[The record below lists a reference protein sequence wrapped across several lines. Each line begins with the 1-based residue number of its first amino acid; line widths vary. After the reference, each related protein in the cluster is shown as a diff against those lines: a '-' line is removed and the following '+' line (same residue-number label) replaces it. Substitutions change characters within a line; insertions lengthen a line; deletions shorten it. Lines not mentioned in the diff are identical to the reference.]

1 MGLLDFPN
9 GYSTEIFTRAFQF
22 NKTMIE
28 SGYPRNDFL
37 HNDNNEET
45 ISLIKSRLNIPRDK
59 KVILYAPTWR
69 DDQFYAK
76 GVISSISI

>member
-1 MGLLDFPN
+1 
-9 GYSTEIFTRAFQF
+9 
-22 NKTMIE
+22 MIE

-59 KVILYAPTWR
+59 RL
-69 DDQFYAK
+69 FYMPLHGEMISSMQK